1 MSKVSVTV
9 QEPLDLLN
17 EVLAQQPDFDSSMAF
32 AATAPGSEGVGIW
45 GYTTST
51 PYGSKQAY
59 ADAERIVR
67 EMYEFDPGAER

>member
-1 MSKVSVTV
+1 MSKVSVTA
-9 QEPLDLLN
+9 QKHLELLN
-17 EVLAQQPDFDSSMAF
+17 EVLAEQPDFDSGMAF
-32 AATAPGSEGVGIW
+32 AASPPGSTGVGIW